1 VQGSA
6 GCGEVDGA
14 AGSKIAAR
22 DGVLLEVRSVRTF
35 AAKFAAKFAATFD
48 FFLALLVILVNI
60 FCILVQVS

>member
-22 DGVLLEVRSVRTF
+22 DGVLLEVRIVRT
-35 AAKFAAKFAATFD
+35 FAAKFAATFD